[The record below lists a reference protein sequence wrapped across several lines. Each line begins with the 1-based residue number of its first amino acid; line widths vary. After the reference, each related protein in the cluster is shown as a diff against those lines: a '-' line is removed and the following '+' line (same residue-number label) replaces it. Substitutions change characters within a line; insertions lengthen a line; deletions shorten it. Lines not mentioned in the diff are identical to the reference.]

1 MDISNHKRYDD
12 ISVSLSQRLVQCAA
26 ELLVPMHES
35 RQVVMVKSQREYY
48 APQFFLQFNSR
59 CFTILYARGTSLYSF
74 RAIGSFPI
82 TSDFPEEE
90 AKIDDGPGF
99 WCPTGVGKFPRKPQ
113 GKWDSG
119 TFESI
124 QGVNHEGAF
133 VFETVES
140 AANRLNTHLPP
151 LTHILYSY
159 RRDNFLSLTSN
170 GFHQNAK
177 GKAYDARFDPNI
189 ELAMEEGQTAL
200 LS

>member
-1 MDISNHKRYDD
+1 MFHH
-12 ISVSLSQRLVQCAA
+12 SVRERDVFILFPCNREFSYHERFSGGGSENRRWTRFLVSYG
-26 ELLVPMHES
+26 S
-35 RQVVMVKSQREYY
+35 RE
-48 APQFFLQFNSR
+48 
-59 CFTILYARGTSLYSF
+59 I
-74 RAIGSFPI
+74 
-82 TSDFPEEE
+82 
-90 AKIDDGPGF
+90 
-99 WCPTGVGKFPRKPQ
+99 PRKPQ